1 MSSPGHDRVRADLS
15 REQMYKKRFHG
26 WGVRKNYT
34 RQQKADILQAL
45 SRKHD
50 RDVIERTT
58 IERKQIK
65 LRRLRRPVR
74 EHGYNVQVDAS
85 TDVIDQN
92 VRRLNV
98 AELETMHIRLRSPHK
113 FSRIQLQQSSEALSI
128 EAMLFQVSRYYS
140 SCNTQTKST
149 GIFYYGPDLG
159 ATREALVSGR
169 HLLPSSPQQAFAMLN
184 KACNALPSVLRVRPL
199 KLLADLVLVF
209 AEGTWLAMP
218 EIKQAVLKYVS
229 SLACSMFGAEDP
241 LTRFVEFMSASDDL
255 RPWILRFYNLSV
267 DMAKSLLKQQPED
280 LLDMSL
286 SLIPNNI
293 DDNNLDEATNLC
305 QKAHLH
311 IQQTLP
317 STHRLSRRA
326 LEKLAWFH
334 RRQGNLKN
342 AESSYL
348 KAIELAYEAY
358 GGLRWDTEG
367 LFACRGLAHLYAE
380 MQRFEES
387 EGYLRLAIEGGKGLG
402 KAWDHYVVRYLRD
415 LELVFEE
422 QGRQHDI
429 VLLRIEYAQQWEK
442 FRRCELGG
450 HSDQPL
456 ATVLSELHP
465 ITRQMLYE
473 SCPKLCTV

>member
-1 MSSPGHDRVRADLS
+1 
-15 REQMYKKRFHG
+15 MYKKRFHG

-34 RQQKADILQAL
+34 RQQRADILQAL
-45 SRKHD
+45 SRKQD
-50 RDVIERTT
+50 RAPIERPTV
-58 IERKQIK
+58 ERKAIK
-65 LRRLRRPVR
+65 LRRSRRPER
-74 EHGYNVQVDAS
+74 KTGHNVQSDTS
-85 TDVIDQN
+85 TDIVDQD
-92 VRRLNV
+92 VRRLDV
-98 AELETMHIRLRSPHK
+98 AELETMHTRLRPPDK
-113 FSRIQLQQSSEALSI
+113 LSRIQLQQSPDTLNI

-140 SCNTQTKST
+140 SCFTQTHGT

-169 HLLPSSPQQAFAMLN
+169 HLLPSSPQQSFAMLN

-218 EIKQAVLKYVS
+218 EIKQSVLKYISVLS
-229 SLACSMFGAEDP
+229 CSILGPDDP
-241 LTRFVEFMSASDDL
+241 LTRFVDFMSASEDL
-255 RPWILRFYNLSV
+255 RPWILRFYNLSI

-280 LLDMSL
+280 LLDISL

-293 DDNNLDEATNLC
+293 DNKNLDQATNLC

-311 IQQTLP
+311 IQQALP
-317 STHRLSRRA
+317 PTHRLSRRA

-334 RRQGNLKN
+334 RRQGNLKD

-358 GGLRWDTEG
+358 GGLSWDTEG

-387 EGYLRLAIEGGKGLG
+387 EAYLRLAIEGGKGLG
-402 KAWDHYVVRYLRD
+402 KAWDHHVVRYLRD
-415 LELVFEE
+415 LELIFEE

-429 VLLRIEYAQQWEK
+429 MLLRIEYAQQWEK
-442 FRRCELGG
+442 FRRCELSG

-456 ATVLSELHP
+456 ATVLSDLHP